1 MQSMPKSSIPTSNYS
16 LLRLRTISNIIELFP
31 FFNCL
36 STMHLYKNLC
46 LKNEQILLS
55 DKTNE
60 IETSVLE
67 DFVEFWI

>member
-1 MQSMPKSSIPTSNYS
+1 
-16 LLRLRTISNIIELFP
+16 
-31 FFNCL
+31 
-36 STMHLYKNLC
+36 MHLYKNLC